1 MLKRYKSMM
10 QTQNNLYPVFLKLE
24 NLHLLIVGGGFV
36 GTEKMNSV
44 MNCSPDAK
52 VTVVAK
58 EISDEIKQMAE
69 GNSNIV
75 LLQKPFEENDLDGK
89 DLIIAATADK
99 QLNVEVKRIAE
110 KKGILANIADT
121 PELCDFYLSSIV
133 NKGHLK
139 IAVST
144 NGKSPTIAK
153 RIKEL
158 LNDSIPGEMDNV
170 LENMS
175 TIRKQLN
182 GNFQQKV
189 KKLDHITQVLVNNHP
204 AQKKEP
210 NWKRIATYCIAAF
223 GFMILGHA
231 VFSVIPFPAI
241 QEVGKKM
248 YSQLDYHFPLFILAG
263 FLAQMVD
270 GSLGMGYGVT
280 SATCLITMGV
290 NPVSVSASIHTAEMF
305 TTGASG
311 YSHYKFGNV
320 NKKLFKY
327 LVIPGVIGSILGA
340 LMLVWL
346 GEKYG
351 KWLMPL
357 IACYAFF
364 LGVKILRKAFTT
376 AAANKKVKRVGWLAA
391 AGGFFDSFGG
401 GGWGPIVTSTLISK
415 GRSPRFTVGTVS
427 LTEFF
432 ITLASA
438 FTFFATTGIS
448 HWTVIIG
455 LLIGGVIASPIA
467 AKLAGKLP
475 RKTMLIG
482 VGAIVMI
489 WSVRLIV
496 KSIM

>member
-1 MLKRYKSMM
+1 MT
-10 QTQNNLYPVFLKLE
+10 QTRNNLYPVFLKLE
-24 NLHLLIVGGGFV
+24 NLHLLIVGGGLV
-36 GTEKMNSV
+36 GTEKMHSV
-44 MNCSPDAK
+44 ITCSPGAR

-58 EISDEIKQMAE
+58 EISEAIRELAADNK
-69 GNSNIV
+69 NIL
-75 LLQKPFEENDLDGK
+75 LLQKPFEPEDLNGK
-89 DLIIAATADK
+89 DLVIAATADAL
-99 QLNVEVKRIAE
+99 LNTEVKKAAE
-110 KKGILANIADT
+110 KKGVLANVVDT

-144 NGKSPTIAK
+144 NGKSPTVAK

-158 LNDSIPGEMDNV
+158 LNESIPTEMDNV

-175 TIRKQLN
+175 TIRSRLN

-204 AQKKEP
+204 SQKKEP
-210 NWKRIATYCIAAF
+210 NWKRVATYCIAAF

-231 VFSVIPFPAI
+231 VFSVIPFSAVE
-241 QEVGKKM
+241 EVFSDL
-248 YSQLDYHFPLFILAG
+248 YSQLDYHFILFILAG

-280 SATCLITMGV
+280 SATCLISMGV

-305 TTGASG
+305 TTAASG
-311 YSHYKFGNV
+311 YSHYRFGNV
-320 NKKLFKY
+320 NKKLFRH
-327 LVIPGVIGSILGA
+327 LVIPGVIGAVAGA

-346 GEKYG
+346 GDKYG
-351 KWLMPL
+351 KWLMPA

-364 LGVKILRKAFTT
+364 LGVKILRKAFIVV
-376 AAANKKVKRVGWLAA
+376 AVNKKIKRVGWLAA

-415 GRSPRFTVGTVS
+415 GRSPRFTIGTVS

-432 ITLASA
+432 ITFASA
-438 FTFFATTGIS
+438 FTFFATSGIS
-448 HWTVIIG
+448 HWPVIVG
-455 LLIGGVIASPIA
+455 LLIGGVVASPIA

-482 VGAIVMI
+482 VGTIVMI

-496 KSIM
+496 KSVF